1 MNHNDTLK
9 KILFLSTVDS
19 HIYYFHLP
27 FMNYLKN
34 KNYSVEVAAFNTGFK
49 NKIEEKGYKFYD
61 IPFSKNPLSFRNFIS
76 FFLLIKLFNKN
87 KYILVHTHTPI
98 ASFIGRVASKI
109 CNIPNIVYTAHG
121 FHFHEYGNKIKN
133 FIYIYLE
140 KFAGRFTD
148 ILITINDYDYNMAL
162 KYKIVPQDKLFYI
175 KGVGLDIEFFNPDLI
190 TDDLK
195 RYYKTSLNIS
205 ENEFVLINISEFR
218 KEKNLFDLLEVLY
231 KLKKSNYK
239 FKCLL
244 IGDGSL
250 KNKLTKKIKELN
262 LENNILLLGI
272 REDIRELTSIS
283 DIYITTSIREGLSKS
298 IMEAMS
304 MEKPIISYNIRGIR
318 ELIEDGNNGFL
329 VPFKNIDNFVEK
341 VEYFIKNVKDREIF
355 GKKAREKIQK
365 EFSIDEILSQ
375 MEKIYNKLLP

>member
-1 MNHNDTLK
+1 MIHNDTLK

-34 KNYSVEVAAFNTGFK
+34 KNYNVEVAAFDTGFK
-49 NKIEEKGYKFYD
+49 NKIEEKGYKFYN
-61 IPFSKNPLSFRNFIS
+61 IPFSKNPLSFRNFVS

-98 ASFIGRVASKI
+98 ASFIGRVASKK
-109 CNIPNIVYTAHG
+109 CNIPNVVYTVHG

-162 KYKIVPQDKLFYI
+162 KYKVVPQDKLFYI

-195 RYYKTSLNIS
+195 KYYKTSLNIS
-205 ENEFVLINISEFR
+205 EDEFVLINISEFR
-218 KEKNLFDLLEVLY
+218 KEKNLFDLLEVLN

-250 KNKLTKKIKELN
+250 KNKLTKKIKKLN

-272 REDIRELTSIS
+272 REDIKELIS
-283 DIYITTSIREGLSKS
+283 VSDVYITTSIREGLSKS

-304 MEKPIISYNIRGIR
+304 MEKPVISYNIRGIR

-341 VEYFIKNVKDREIF
+341 VEYFIKNVKDREFF

-365 EFSIDEILSQ
+365 EFSIDKILPQ
-375 MEKIYNKLLP
+375 MEKIYNKLLS